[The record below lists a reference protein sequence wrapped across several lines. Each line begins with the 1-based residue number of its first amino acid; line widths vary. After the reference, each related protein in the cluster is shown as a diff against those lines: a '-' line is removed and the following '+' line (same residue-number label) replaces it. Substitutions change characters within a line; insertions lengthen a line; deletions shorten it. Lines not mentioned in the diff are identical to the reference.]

1 MVAFLICILN
11 PLSKLLLGT
20 CMDLFVEE
28 DTLNWTSGL
37 NEFHELEGWPCR
49 QKKISLY
56 VFPAFCVI
64 EFVLYASCS
73 AFFFFFL
80 VHVCVCYIERTDWNS
95 APWQWTIN
103 WLSSNCEDCSTT
115 FYFSSC
121 HAQQINNPIYI
132 STSKH
137 VCVFGRDGNTMWA
150 NGFMVRILV
159 IRIFISCMCSQLV

>member
-1 MVAFLICILN
+1 MASFVVLTTAPKQFPGVYIMAAFLICILN
-11 PLSKLLLGT
+11 PLLGLLLGT

-49 QKKISLY
+49 QKKTLLY

-64 EFVLYASCS
+64 RFCCMLHIQALC
-73 AFFFFFL
+73 
-80 VHVCVCYIERTDWNS
+80 VCVFYVERIDRNS

-103 WLSSNCEDCSTT
+103 WLSSNCEDWSTA

-121 HAQQINNPIYI
+121 HAQQINNPVYI
-132 STSKH
+132 SASKH
-137 VCVFGRDGNTMWA
+137 ACVFGHHGNTM
-150 NGFMVRILV
+150 
-159 IRIFISCMCSQLV
+159 